1 MYRWLVF
8 LHIVGAFAFLMAHG
22 VSAAV
27 MFALRRERSVDR
39 IRSLLELSRGSLGI
53 MLAGLLMILATGIAN
68 GFIGHWW
75 KAGWIW
81 TSLGLFVAIYGLMS
95 VFGSGLY
102 NRLRLGLGLPSSY
115 SSKPAGGQE
124 LDAAQIDAILSRS
137 QPVLLTLIGFG
148 GLVIITGLMI
158 FKPF

>member
-39 IRSLLELSRGSLGI
+39 IRSLLDLSRGSLGV
-53 MLAGLLMILATGIAN
+53 MLGGLLVILATGVIN

-81 TSLGLFVAIYGLMS
+81 ASIGLFFLIYGVMS
-95 VFGSGLY
+95 ALGSRGL
-102 NRLRLGLGLPSSY
+102 NELRIGLGMRSSY
-115 SSKPAGGQE
+115 GQKPRAEQIGA
-124 LDAAQIDAILSRS
+124 DQIDAILNRS
-137 QPVLLTLIGFG
+137 NPVLLTLIGFG
-148 GLVIITGLMI
+148 GFVIIAGLMW

>member
-39 IRSLLELSRGSLGI
+39 IRALLELSRSSLGV
-53 MLAGLLMILATGIAN
+53 MLAGLLVILATGITS
-68 GFIGHWW
+68 GFIGSWW

-81 TSLGLFVAIYGLMS
+81 ASIGLLVLIYVLMS
-95 VFGSGLY
+95 ALGSRGL
-102 NRLRLGLGLPSSY
+102 NELRVGLGMRSSY
-115 SSKPAGGQE
+115 GQKPREEQ

-137 QPVLLTLIGFG
+137 NPVLLTLIGFG
-148 GLVIITGLMI
+148 GFVIIAWLMW

>member
-27 MFALRRERSVDR
+27 MFALRRERNVER
-39 IRSLLELSRGSLGI
+39 IRSLLELSRGSLGV
-53 MLAGLLMILATGIAN
+53 MLAGLLAILATGITN
-68 GFIGHWW
+68 GFIGSWW
-75 KAGWIW
+75 KSGWIW
-81 TSLGLFVAIYGLMS
+81 TSLGLFVAIYALMS
-95 VFGSGLY
+95 VFGSGPY

-115 SSKPAGGQE
+115 SQKASGEP
-124 LDAAQIDAILSRS
+124 LDAGQIDAILSRL
-137 QPVLLTLIGFG
+137 QPELLTAIGFG
-148 GLVIITGLMI
+148 GVAVITGLMI

>member
-22 VSAAV
+22 VSASV

-39 IRSLLELSRGSLGI
+39 IRSLLELSRGSLGV
-53 MLAGLLMILATGIAN
+53 MLGGLLLILATGVIN
-68 GFIGHWW
+68 GFIGQWW

-81 TSLGLFVAIYGLMS
+81 ASIGLFFLIYGSMS
-95 VFGSGLY
+95 ALGSRGL
-102 NRLRLGLGLPSSY
+102 NELRIGLGMPSSY
-115 SSKPAGGQE
+115 GQKPRAEQ
-124 LDAAQIDAILSRS
+124 LDAAQVDAILNRS
-137 QPVLLTLIGFG
+137 NPILLTLIGFG
-148 GLVIITGLMI
+148 GFVIIAGLMW